1 MARSP
6 CHHSTSFVRP
16 APPSVL
22 TSACGRDSSLAL
34 SRRDLTPG
42 SLQGCVVCS
51 SLSHVRL
58 FLTPWTVAHQAP
70 LFMGFLRQEYWSG
83 LPCPPP
89 EDLLYSGIKPW
100 SPALQANSLP
110 SELPGKPSLACK
122 GTPPSRTSIPPQGVR
137 STEKLPDWKKNSLA
151 VAFWTL
157 THEWADHLKHESVL
171 GPQRLHS
178 LAGGVFLL
186 VRGSRQSKKICCR
199 RSQAGWHLC
208 WPVKQRTKQLC
219 PSAASTATGCRP

>member
-1 MARSP
+1 
-6 CHHSTSFVRP
+6 
-16 APPSVL
+16 
-22 TSACGRDSSLAL
+22 
-34 SRRDLTPG
+34 
-42 SLQGCVVCS
+42 
-51 SLSHVRL
+51 
-58 FLTPWTVAHQAP
+58 
-70 LFMGFLRQEYWSG
+70 MGFLRQEYWSG

-89 EDLLYSGIKPW
+89 GDLLYSGIKPW

-122 GTPPSRTSIPPQGVR
+122 GTPPSRTSIPSQGVR
-137 STEKLPDWKKNSLA
+137 STEKLPDWKKNSLV

-219 PSAASTATGCRP
+219 PSAASIATGCRP

>member
-1 MARSP
+1 MPSLHLLRQACTALCSHLSLWERLQPSTVEKGSDPGLPAR
-6 CHHSTSFVRP
+6 V
-16 APPSVL
+16 
-22 TSACGRDSSLAL
+22 CG
-34 SRRDLTPG
+34 G
-42 SLQGCVVCS
+42 S

-208 WPVKQRTKQLC
+208 WPVKQKTKQLC